1 VAQPGYRPHDASCVT
16 ANRST
21 ERTEPTETSGRRDDP
36 ETGAIIRAA
45 LHVHI
50 VLGPGFLEAVY
61 QAALARELERRG
73 IPFQREASLPVW
85 YDGEWLDVHYRV
97 DFACG
102 DILVELKALPSLSGV
117 EESQIINY
125 LHARRGGRG
134 LLLNFGAGRLEIRR
148 FVV

>member
-1 VAQPGYRPHDASCVT
+1 M
-16 ANRST
+16 
-21 ERTEPTETSGRRDDP
+21 
-36 ETGAIIRAA
+36 
-45 LHVHI
+45 
-50 VLGPGFLEAVY
+50 
-61 QAALARELERRG
+61 
-73 IPFQREASLPVW
+73 
-85 YDGEWLDVHYRV
+85 HYRV